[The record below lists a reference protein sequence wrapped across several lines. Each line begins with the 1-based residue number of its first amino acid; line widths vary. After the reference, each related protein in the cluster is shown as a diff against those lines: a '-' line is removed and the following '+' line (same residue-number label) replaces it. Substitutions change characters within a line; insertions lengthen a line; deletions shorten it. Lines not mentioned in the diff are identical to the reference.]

1 MIAVALPSA
10 KSFGPEPPPLSD
22 QSEAR
27 DLAVREGVTAK
38 VNRVVS
44 VGFREHRRVAASA
57 DSNKR
62 RPE

>member
-38 VNRVVS
+38 VNRVS